1 MRGAL
6 NNKRIVLGGPHDSGV
21 NSVALPI
28 LQMKKWRLR
37 EVQSL
42 PLGHSAWEHRA
53 GSELTI
59 LTIKGAG
66 KSRPQP
72 LQRPPPSGQRYGGQ
86 GQGQG
91 QLGLAAP
98 APAGPP
104 AWAVEARAGEG
115 ICCDSACICIL
126 FALACQS

>member
-1 MRGAL
+1 MSGVL
-6 NNKRIVLGGPHDSGV
+6 NNKRIVFSGPHDCVV
-21 NSVALPI
+21 NSMTLSI

-42 PLGHSAWEHRA
+42 PLGHSAWEYRV

-66 KSRPQP
+66 KSRQQP

-91 QLGLAAP
+91 QLGLAA
-98 APAGPP
+98 
-104 AWAVEARAGEG
+104 RA
-115 ICCDSACICIL
+115 SACWATCL
-126 FALACQS
+126 GGGG

>member
-1 MRGAL
+1 MRGTL
-6 NNKRIVLGGPHDSGV
+6 NNKRIVFSGPCDSVV
-21 NSVALPI
+21 NSMTLPI

-42 PLGHSAWEHRA
+42 PLGHSAWEYRA

-66 KSRPQP
+66 ISRQQP

-91 QLGLAAP
+91 QLGLAAH

-104 AWAVEARAGEG
+104 AWAWRMSWGG
-115 ICCDSACICIL
+115 NL
-126 FALACQS
+126 L